1 VKKMG
6 TRDIKAQEFRFKKN
20 GDNLTGR
27 LLEVYPTQFG
37 GKSYDLENS
46 NGERFYFFGS
56 VQLDRLLADRIDT
69 IVSITYKGT
78 TQTKNNRTM
87 KVFEVTSGNEEN
99 DELPED
105 FKAAETT

>member
-1 VKKMG
+1 MSITG
-6 TRDIKAQEFRFKKN
+6 IKAQEFRFQEN

-27 LLEVYPTQFG
+27 LLDVYQTQFG

-56 VQLDRLLADRIDT
+56 TLLDRLLADRIDK

-78 TQTKNNRTM
+78 RQTKNGRTM
-87 KVFEVTSGNEEN
+87 KVFEVTSWKEEK
-99 DELPED
+99 DDMPEKCK
-105 FKAAETT
+105 KAVTT